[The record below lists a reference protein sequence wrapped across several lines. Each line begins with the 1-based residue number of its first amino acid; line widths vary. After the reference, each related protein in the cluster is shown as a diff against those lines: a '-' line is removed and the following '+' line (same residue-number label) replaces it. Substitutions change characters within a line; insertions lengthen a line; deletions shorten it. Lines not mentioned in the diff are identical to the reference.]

1 MKSSSWTSGPRAV
14 GLQAS
19 SLESP
24 TRPWWQVPHR
34 VFLLQFAVCSLPESR
49 PGRGRV
55 GSGPAAPPAP
65 QSPPGS
71 RAWLQAGP
79 VCCGLRPRMAGSGCS
94 FVRLAQCWAEMGR
107 GPRGPRVHWG
117 RGGCHRWHPLRR
129 SPLPHPLPPPAFLSI
144 SEY

>member
-1 MKSSSWTSGPRAV
+1 MKSSSWTSGPRAL

-34 VFLLQFAVCSLPESR
+34 VFLLQFAVCRNPDQGGAEWALALQPRPLPS
-49 PGRGRV
+49 PCRG
-55 GSGPAAPPAP
+55 AEL
-65 QSPPGS
+65 
-71 RAWLQAGP
+71 WLQAGP